1 MLVKTNV
8 SGFVKNTD
16 NGLIINNNEDQ
27 YKKIV
32 AARAQ
37 AKKNNELTR
46 RVEILEKEIKEL
58 KALLLNGNK

>member
-1 MLVKTNV
+1 MFVKTNV

-27 YKKIV
+27 YKKII

-37 AKKNNELTR
+37 TKK
-46 RVEILEKEIKEL
+46 K
-58 KALLLNGNK
+58 